1 MNLINY
7 WHVCILR
14 VLFTNL
20 CYLLSMIYISPLSG
34 VKEAIRRY
42 GPSHLVTLLD
52 PDSMIETP
60 KGIEAAR
67 HLRLSVNDITEP
79 IDTLV
84 PPGEAHVA
92 KLISFIRAWDQ
103 QSPMLV
109 HCWAGISRS
118 TAAAFIALCVLN
130 ENESEDL
137 LAQLVRARG
146 AHAFPNRLMVRHAD
160 ELLQRKGR
168 MLNAV
173 EALGHAKASWEGVTF
188 SLPIHP
194 EF

>member
-1 MNLINY
+1 
-7 WHVCILR
+7 
-14 VLFTNL
+14 
-20 CYLLSMIYISPLSG
+20 MIYISPLSG
-34 VKEAIRRY
+34 VEEAIRRY
-42 GPSHLVTLLD
+42 SPSHLVTLLD

-60 KGIEAAR
+60 MGIEAAR
-67 HLRLSVNDITEP
+67 HLRLSVNDIAEP

-92 KLISFIRAWDQ
+92 ELIAFIQAWDQ

-130 ENESEDL
+130 ENQPEEA
-137 LAQLVRARG
+137 LARLVRARG

-160 ELLQRKGR
+160 ALLRRKGR
-168 MLNAV
+168 MQNAI
-173 EALGHAKASWEGVTF
+173 EALGPAKAAWEGVTF
-188 SLPIHP
+188 SLPAHP